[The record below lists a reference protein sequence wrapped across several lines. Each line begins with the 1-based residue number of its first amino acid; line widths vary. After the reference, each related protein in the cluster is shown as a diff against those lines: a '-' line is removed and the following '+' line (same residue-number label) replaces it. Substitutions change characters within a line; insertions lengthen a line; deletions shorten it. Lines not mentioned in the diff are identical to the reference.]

1 MDGWVGGWRTGTRIG
16 GARHDRPPPPPP
28 FPCHFFLPYLPSPF
42 PPADLERQATGGPRV
57 PSIRS
62 ELRAAFSAAIA
73 AAFPDLAPGAPP
85 TAALEAT
92 REAKHGDYQCNAA
105 MGLFGRGKGTP
116 GFPAKSPRDVAAAI
130 VAALPPTPLLDGTPD
145 LAGPGFINCRIDRPA
160 LAARVKAMLVAGP
173 ATWAPTLGAA
183 RAVVD
188 FSSPNVAKEM
198 HVGHLRSTIIG
209 DTIARTLE
217 FCGVDT
223 LRLNHVG
230 DWGTQFGMLIQHM
243 AETHAGGLDAV
254 GDADVGDLQVLYKAA
269 KKRFDAE
276 EDFKARARE
285 AVTRLQGG
293 DPAATAAWKTI
304 CAASRREF
312 EAIYDRLGVSL
323 TERGESFY
331 NPLLADLVRDMEAA
345 GVAVE
350 DGGAKVVW
358 VEGQDHPLI
367 VQKSDGGFGYATTDL
382 AALRQRVGDERADWI
397 IYVTDAGQ
405 ATHFRMVFAAA
416 ERAGF
421 IPPQA
426 ATSAGAAKKKGGAEA
441 APAAVPAP
449 AAAAAAALPPTRI
462 DHVGFGLVL
471 GSDGKRIRTRD
482 EGAAVRLVE
491 LLDEAVARAEA
502 AIRARDASAD
512 GAGVAAAAKA
522 MGFAAVKYADLKNNR
537 TTDYKF
543 DFDAMLALQGD
554 TAVYLLYAHAR
565 IAAIARKAG
574 KDVAA
579 LARDPACPIVLGT
592 DAEAALALH
601 LTRFTEAIEDMAAD
615 LAPNRLTEYLYALA
629 EAFNAFYTECK
640 VIGDPAE
647 GSRLQLAEAT
657 AVVMRAVMGL
667 LGITP
672 LYRL

>member
-1 MDGWVGGWRTGTRIG
+1 MKT
-16 GARHDRPPPPPP
+16 
-28 FPCHFFLPYLPSPF
+28 
-42 PPADLERQATGGPRV
+42 
-57 PSIRS
+57 
-62 ELRAAFSAAIA
+62 
-73 AAFPDLAPGAPP
+73 
-85 TAALEAT
+85 
-92 REAKHGDYQCNAA
+92 
-105 MGLFGRGKGTP
+105 
-116 GFPAKSPRDVAAAI
+116 
-130 VAALPPTPLLDGTPD
+130 
-145 LAGPGFINCRIDRPA
+145 
-160 LAARVKAMLVAGP
+160 MLVHGP
-173 ATWAPTLGAA
+173 ATWAPSLPHT

-209 DTIARTLE
+209 DTLARTLE
-217 FCGVDT
+217 FCGLDV

-243 AETHAGGLDAV
+243 TESTPGGLERV
-254 GDADVGDLQVLYKAA
+254 GDAGVSDLQALYKAA

-304 CAASRREF
+304 CAASRVEF

-323 TERGESFY
+323 VERGESHY

-350 DGGAKVVW
+350 DAGAKVVW
-358 VEGQDHPLI
+358 VEGVEHPLI

-382 AALRQRVGDERADWI
+382 AALRQRVHDEKADWV

-405 ATHFRMVFAAA
+405 AGHFRMVFAAA

-421 IPPQA
+421 IPPQ
-426 ATSAGAAKKKGGAEA
+426 GGKKG
-441 APAAVPAP
+441 AP
-449 AAAAAAALPPTRI
+449 PPPSSPVRI

-491 LLDEAVARAEA
+491 LLDEAVARAGA
-502 AIRARDASAD
+502 AIRERDPAADPAS
-512 GAGVAAAAKA
+512 VEAAARA
-522 MGFAAVKYADLKNNR
+522 MGYSAVKYADLKNNR
-537 TTDYKF
+537 ATDYKF
-543 DFDAMLALQGD
+543 NFDAMLALQGD

-579 LARDPACPIVLGT
+579 LARDPASPITLPT

-601 LTRFTEAIEDMAAD
+601 LARLTEAVEDAAAD
-615 LAPNRLTEYLYALA
+615 LAPNRLAEYLYSLT
-629 EAFNAFYTECK
+629 EAFNAFYAECK
-640 VIGDPAE
+640 VVGDPAE
-647 GSRLQLAEAT
+647 ASRLQLAEAT
-657 AVVMRAVMGL
+657 AVVMRTVMGL

-672 LYRL
+672 LYRI

>member
-1 MDGWVGGWRTGTRIG
+1 
-16 GARHDRPPPPPP
+16 
-28 FPCHFFLPYLPSPF
+28 
-42 PPADLERQATGGPRV
+42 
-57 PSIRS
+57 
-62 ELRAAFSAAIA
+62 
-73 AAFPDLAPGAPP
+73 
-85 TAALEAT
+85 
-92 REAKHGDYQCNAA
+92 

-116 GFPAKSPRDVAAAI
+116 GFPAKSPRDVATAI
-130 VAALPPTPLLDGTPD
+130 VAALPPTPLLAGTPE
-145 LAGPGFINCRIDRPA
+145 LAGPGFINVKVDRGA
-160 LAARVKAMLVAGP
+160 LAARVKTMLVHGP
-173 ATWAPTLGAA
+173 ATWAPSLPHT

-209 DTIARTLE
+209 DTLARTLE
-217 FCGVDT
+217 FCGLDV

-243 AETHAGGLDAV
+243 TESTPGGLERV
-254 GDADVGDLQVLYKAA
+254 GDAGVSDLQALYKAA

-304 CAASRREF
+304 CAASRVEF

-323 TERGESFY
+323 VERGESHY

-350 DGGAKVVW
+350 DAGAKVVW
-358 VEGQDHPLI
+358 VEGVEHPLI

-382 AALRQRVGDERADWI
+382 AALRQRVHDEKADWV

-405 ATHFRMVFAAA
+405 AGHFRMVFAAA

-421 IPPQA
+421 IPPQ
-426 ATSAGAAKKKGGAEA
+426 GGKKG
-441 APAAVPAP
+441 AP
-449 AAAAAAALPPTRI
+449 PPPSSPVRI

-491 LLDEAVARAEA
+491 LLDEAVARAGA
-502 AIRARDASAD
+502 AIRERDPAADPAS
-512 GAGVAAAAKA
+512 VEAAARA
-522 MGFAAVKYADLKNNR
+522 MGYSAVKYADLKNNR
-537 TTDYKF
+537 ATDYKF
-543 DFDAMLALQGD
+543 NFDAMLALQGD

-579 LARDPACPIVLGT
+579 LARDPASPITLPT

-601 LTRFTEAIEDMAAD
+601 LARLTEAVEDAAAD
-615 LAPNRLTEYLYALA
+615 LAPNRLAEYLYSLT
-629 EAFNAFYTECK
+629 EAFNAFYAECK
-640 VIGDPAE
+640 VVGDPAE
-647 GSRLQLAEAT
+647 ASRLQLAEAT
-657 AVVMRAVMGL
+657 AVVMRTVMGL

-672 LYRL
+672 LYRI

>member
-1 MDGWVGGWRTGTRIG
+1 M
-16 GARHDRPPPPPP
+16 A
-28 FPCHFFLPYLPSPF
+28 
-42 PPADLERQATGGPRV
+42 
-57 PSIRS
+57 
-62 ELRAAFSAAIA
+62 
-73 AAFPDLAPGAPP
+73 GAPAH
-85 TAALEAT
+85 AALEAT

-105 MGLFGRGKGTP
+105 MGLFGRGKATP
-116 GFPAKSPRDVAAAI
+116 SFPCKSPREVATAI
-130 VAALPPTPLLDGTPD
+130 VGALPPTPLLAGTPG
-145 LAGPGFINCRIDRPA
+145 LAGPGFINCVIDRRV
-160 LAARVKAMLVAGP
+160 LAARVKAMLVHGP
-173 ATWAPTLGAA
+173 ATWAPSLPAT

-217 FCGVDT
+217 FCGVDV

-243 AETHAGGLDAV
+243 AETHAGGLEAV
-254 GDADVGDLQVLYKAA
+254 GDADVADLQALYKAS

-293 DPAATAAWKTI
+293 DPGATAAWRTI
-304 CAASRREF
+304 CASSRKEF
-312 EAIYDRLGVSL
+312 EAIYDRLGVTL

-331 NPLLADLVRDMEAA
+331 NPLLADLVKDMEGA

-350 DGGAKVVW
+350 DAGAKVVW
-358 VEGQDHPLI
+358 VDGHEHPLI
-367 VQKSDGGFGYATTDL
+367 IQKSDGGFGYATTDL
-382 AALRQRVGDERADWI
+382 AALRQRVADEKADWV

-405 ATHFRMVFAAA
+405 ASHFKMVFAAA

-421 IPPQA
+421 VPSQ
-426 ATSAGAAKKKGGAEA
+426 KGGAG
-441 APAAVPAP
+441 AP
-449 AAAAAAALPPTRI
+449 PPSTRI

-471 GSDGKRIRTRD
+471 GADGKRIRTRD

-491 LLDEAVARAEA
+491 LLDEAVSRAGA
-502 AIRARDASAD
+502 AIRERDP
-512 GAGVAAAAKA
+512 GAAPDRVEAAAKA

-537 TTDYKF
+537 STNYKF
-543 DFDAMLALQGD
+543 NFDDMLALQGD

-574 KDVAA
+574 KDVGG
-579 LARDPACPIVLGT
+579 LARDPSIPIDLGT

-601 LTRFTEAIEDMAAD
+601 LTRLPEAIEDMAAD
-615 LAPNRLTEYLYALA
+615 LAPNRLTEYLYGLT
-629 EAFNAFYTECK
+629 EAFNGFYTECK
-640 VIGDPAE
+640 VVGDPAE
-647 GSRLQLAEAT
+647 ASRLQLAEAT
-657 AVVMRAVMGL
+657 AVVMRTVMGL

-672 LYRL
+672 LYRI